1 MMAEV
6 KTKDKKKSVSSRQID
21 EQATDKK
28 KEKIEKEEYKPRI
41 RIKIK
46 AFDNKIIDQSTRT
59 IIDTAER
66 TGALV
71 SGPIPLPTEK
81 SKYTVNKATFVHK
94 DSREQYEI
102 RIHKRLI
109 DIINPTPKTIDS
121 LTNLNLPSGVN
132 IEIKV

>member
-1 MMAEV
+1 MVEA
-6 KTKDKKKSVSSRQID
+6 KTKKKKESVSSNQING
-21 EQATDKK
+21 QATDKK
-28 KEKIEKEEYKPRI
+28 KEKVGKEEYKPRI